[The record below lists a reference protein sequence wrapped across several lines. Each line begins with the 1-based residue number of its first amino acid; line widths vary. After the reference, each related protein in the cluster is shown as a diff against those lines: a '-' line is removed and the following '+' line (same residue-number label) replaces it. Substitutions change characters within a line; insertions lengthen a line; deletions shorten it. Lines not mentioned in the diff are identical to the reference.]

1 MGKLLQ
7 QLFRISREL
16 FWKSIRKEVSE
27 MSKGLKE
34 IHLTQMTKTA
44 G

>member
-1 MGKLLQ
+1 
-7 QLFRISREL
+7 
-16 FWKSIRKEVSE
+16 